1 MMDQIGLGLDGAQ
14 DLQDFD
20 IGVVR
25 EFITFFPDNGLS
37 KVLKGYLS
45 SGASQ
50 FPLKAASATEE
61 GGVSLEEDEE
71 DVPLTS
77 EDCLVLM
84 TDGVDEAKDSVLA
97 HRLMSE
103 YYLFLEEYE
112 SAVETTRRG
121 VKLVAIETKKSGLKF
136 QKILDAFNS
145 TLATALIHHQ
155 APKNHPEAREIFE
168 EILLRKPQ
176 FTPALI
182 GLGLILEEEEEYAEA
197 VTFLDKAFEND
208 PGNVRIGAEAAWCR
222 ALNGDYTTGLRE
234 LEEFLEYPQMDL
246 KLPRARELRAQTL
259 YRIGICLWE
268 LDSSAAARKD
278 RQGAY
283 AKFLASI
290 KANPN
295 FAPPYTGL
303 GIFYEDYKKDRKR
316 ARQCF
321 QKAFELSSSEL
332 IAAERLARSFADQG
346 EWDIVEV
353 IAQRVVDSGK
363 VRPAPGSK
371 KKKGV
376 SWPFSALG
384 VVQMNKQEYQKSII
398 SFLSAL
404 RISPDDYHS
413 YVGLGE
419 SYHNSGRYNSA
430 SRTFN
435 YAENPTDGVDMKKSD
450 ESWFTK
456 YMLANVHRELGE
468 FEEAI
473 RGYDL
478 VLEER
483 PKEFGVSIAL
493 LQTLV
498 ESAWRN
504 IETGFFGAAADSAIR
519 AIDVAISVSEYKPQA
534 FNLWKAVGDASVI
547 FSWVQ
552 ERLSDILLRKIES
565 LLKVD
570 VDSGIYGLF
579 HETDGIGADQ
589 LDLLSADGQTSP
601 MLARSL
607 HASILAQKRAI
618 HSCANDLHAQAVAW
632 YNLGWTEHRAHVCL
646 EQKQDSSQGK
656 ASTTLLRAAMKC
668 FKRAIELEAGNS
680 EFWNAL
686 GVITTPLNPKVAQH
700 SFVRSLHLNERSVRA
715 WTNLGT
721 LYLIQNDLELAH
733 QAFSR
738 AQSTD
743 PDYAHAWLG
752 EGLIALLYGDP
763 KEALSHFTHAFE
775 ISDSASLVSKRQYA
789 LSSFDYLISTP
800 SASSNITNLIQPL
813 FALHQLAFQRPD
825 DVPYRHLASLFME
838 RVGNHDAASE
848 ALTSLCATAEQ
859 EYEESEAPASLSRY
873 AHAKT
878 DLARNKL
885 AAHNYSEAVED
896 AETALDLTSD
906 ADSCS
911 MTPEVLRK
919 TRLSARLTS
928 GLGHF
933 YLNDMD
939 SSLAAFRTALEES
952 HSSPDVVCLVAEVL
966 WAKGGE
972 EEKSVAREQLFESV
986 SKHPDHVGS
995 ITLLGAMAA
1004 LDEDTETME
1013 AVHDDL
1019 ASLRTKPNL
1028 DVIQLTRVEKVLDA
1042 IAFISGGEEGAERET
1057 RQSIMLA
1064 PGKVTGWAQLAE
1076 VSEEIFPAQMA
1087 LKTAEKSVP
1096 PLGVLGAVDLSAAF
1110 SGIGTLGD
1118 AQRAVSLAPWAE
1130 GGWEAMRTVL
1140 E

>member
-1 MMDQIGLGLDGAQ
+1 MW
-14 DLQDFD
+14 
-20 IGVVR
+20 
-25 EFITFFPDNGLS
+25 
-37 KVLKGYLS
+37 K
-45 SGASQ
+45 
-50 FPLKAASATEE
+50 
-61 GGVSLEEDEE
+61 
-71 DVPLTS
+71 
-77 EDCLVLM
+77 
-84 TDGVDEAKDSVLA
+84 DGVDDAKDSVLA
-97 HRLMSE
+97 HRLMGE

-112 SAVETTRRG
+112 SAVETSRKG
-121 VKLVAIETKKSGLKF
+121 LKIVASETKKCGLKF
-136 QKILDAFNS
+136 QKTVDAFNS
-145 TLATALIHHQ
+145 ILATALIHYQ
-155 APKNHPEAREIFE
+155 TPKNHPEAREIFE
-168 EILLRKPQ
+168 EILRRTPT

-182 GLGLILEEEEEYAEA
+182 GLGLILEEEEEYAES
-197 VTFLDKAFEND
+197 VTFLDKAFGND
-208 PGNVRIGAEAAWCR
+208 PSNVRIGAEAAWCR
-222 ALNGDYTTGLRE
+222 ALNGDYEAGLSD
-234 LEEFLEYPQMDL
+234 LEHFLEHPQMDL
-246 KLPRARELRAQTL
+246 KQPRARELRAQTL
-259 YRIGICLWE
+259 HRIGICQWE
-268 LDSSAAARKD
+268 LNSSASARKD
-278 RQGAY
+278 RQGPY

-295 FAPPYTGL
+295 FAPPYTSL
-303 GIFYEDYKKDRKR
+303 GIFYDDFKKDRKR

-353 IAQRVVDSGK
+353 ISQRVVDSRK
-363 VRPAPGSK
+363 VRPAPGS

-384 VVQMNKQEYQKSII
+384 VVQMNKQEYQKSIV

-430 SRTFN
+430 LRTFK
-435 YAENPTDGVDMKKSD
+435 YAEAPTDRVEMKKSG

-456 YMLANVHRELGE
+456 HMLANVHRELGE
-468 FEEAI
+468 FDEAVK
-473 RGYDL
+473 GYDS
-478 VLEER
+478 VLAER
-483 PKEFGVSIAL
+483 PKEFGVSVAL

-498 ESAWRN
+498 ERAWRN
-504 IETGFFGAAADSAIR
+504 IETGFFGAAADSALR
-519 AIDVAISVSEYKPQA
+519 AISIAKSISEDKPHA
-534 FNLWKAVGDASVI
+534 FNLWKAVGDACAI

-552 ERLSDILLRKIES
+552 ERLKDVPLQIIAS
-565 LLKVD
+565 LLKAEVGT
-570 VDSGIYGLF
+570 SIYDTF
-579 HETDGIGADQ
+579 RETDGIGPDQ
-589 LDLLSADGQTSP
+589 LDILDEEGQASSLLT
-601 MLARSL
+601 RSL
-607 HASILAQKRAI
+607 QAAILAQKRAI
-618 HSCANDLHAQAVAW
+618 HSCANDVHAQAVAW

-646 EQKQDSSQGK
+646 EQDGASSDGK
-656 ASTTLLRAAMKC
+656 ASTTLLKAAMKC

-743 PDYAHAWLG
+743 PDYAPAWLG

-763 KEALSHFTHAFE
+763 SEALSHFTHAFE

-800 SASSNITNLIQPL
+800 SASTNIINLIQPL
-813 FALHQLAFQRPD
+813 FALHQVAFLRPD
-825 DVPYRHLASLFME
+825 DVSHRHLAALFLE
-838 RVGNHDAASE
+838 RVGNHDAAIK
-848 ALTSLCATAEQ
+848 ALTFLCATAEQ
-859 EYEESEAPASLSRY
+859 DYEDTESPASLSRY

-878 DLARNKL
+878 DLARNQL
-885 AAHNYSEAVED
+885 AANNYSAAVED
-896 AETALDLTSD
+896 AELALDLTSEAD
-906 ADSCS
+906 ACS
-911 MTPEVLRK
+911 MTPDVLRK

-952 HSSPDVVCLVAEVL
+952 NSSPDVVCLVAEVL

-972 EEKSVAREQLFESV
+972 EEKAVAREQLFESV
-986 SKHPDHVGS
+986 SNHPDHVGS

-1004 LDEDTETME
+1004 IDDDTETME

-1019 ASLRTKPNL
+1019 ASLRTKPSL
-1028 DVIQLTRVEKVLDA
+1028 DAAQLARVEKVLDA
-1042 IAFISGGEEGAERET
+1042 IAFINGGEEAAEREI

-1076 VSEEIFPAQMA
+1076 VSEEVFPAQMA

-1096 PLGVLGAVDLSAAF
+1096 PSGMLGAVQLSAAY
-1110 SGIGTLGD
+1110 SAVGPLGD
-1118 AQRAVSLAPWAE
+1118 AQRAVALAPWAD
-1130 GGWEAMRTVL
+1130 GGWKAMARVL